1 MQLQHAAHPSRGFT
15 LIELMVVV
23 VIATILLSIAV
34 PSYMSQITQS
44 RRTEAKTALL
54 DLAGREERFLS
65 TNPQGYSNVPANLGY
80 AAFPALVGSNY
91 YTVTV
96 SCVAGV
102 GAALA
107 CDPNANSPVGPSYY
121 LTATPVAGTS
131 QANDTQCTSFSVD
144 SSGAQFAFN
153 SAGANNTAYCWAN

>member
-1 MQLQHAAHPSRGFT
+1 M
-15 LIELMVVV
+15 IVV
-23 VIATILLSIAV
+23 VITSILLSIAV
-34 PSYMSQITQS
+34 PSYQSQIRQS

-54 DLAGREERFLS
+54 DLASREERFLS
-65 TNPQGYSNVPANLGY
+65 TNPQRYTNVATNLGY
-80 AAFPALVGSNY
+80 GALPAQVGSNY

-96 SCVAGV
+96 SCIAGV

-131 QANDTQCTSFSVD
+131 QANDTQCKSFSVD
-144 SSGAQFAFN
+144 STGAQF
-153 SAGANNTAYCWAN
+153 STGSYTSQQCWSQ

>member
-1 MQLQHAAHPSRGFT
+1 MQVQSTVRASRGFT

-23 VIATILLSIAV
+23 VITTILLSIAI
-34 PSYMSQITQS
+34 PSYQSQMRQS

-65 TNPQGYSNVPANLGY
+65 TNPQGYSNLPANLGY
-80 AAFPALVGSNY
+80 GAFPALVGSNY

-96 SCVAGV
+96 ACVAAV

-107 CDPNANSPVGPSYY
+107 CDPNANAPVGPSYY

-131 QANDTQCTSFSVD
+131 QAADTQCTSFSVD
-144 SSGAQFAFN
+144 STGAQF
-153 SAGANNTAYCWAN
+153 STGTYTWQQCWSQ